1 MIFWVFAGVLTF
13 GVVLLLLWPVLSAGA
28 DDGDEPEAGKEAL
41 AVYRDQLQELERDLD
56 AGRLGA
62 EDFEA
67 AKLEVERRMLAAA
80 AEQEKAES
88 ASPQSVRK
96 RRLAASVL
104 VIFAVPAGALL
115 TYVSV
120 GNPSMRD
127 LPLAGRTDGAGTR
140 TLAGNP
146 GSPAPGQGGASAPQQ
161 EQPGVSDMVS
171 GLEAK
176 LAKNP
181 DDGDGWALLGRS
193 YMVTERYDDAVK
205 AYGKALALVP
215 DNLQLMAARGEAL
228 VLAADG
234 MVPPAAVEDFRAVN
248 LSQPLEPRSRY
259 YLGLARSQAADA
271 TGALIWWIALEAD
284 TPPGAPWE
292 ALVTQ
297 RIDEI
302 GTEAG
307 IDVASLREV
316 ERKSRPER
324 PQQMAAPMPN
334 APSAGAA
341 PGPTADDVAAAQDMN
356 SEDRSAMI
364 QSMVDRLAGRL
375 EEEPDDLQGWLR
387 LARAYDVL
395 GKTEEA
401 KNAHANAARLAPD
414 DLDIQ
419 LSYARAL
426 FPPGTPETGMT
437 DEFVSLVAHI
447 RGMAPANPDGLFYG
461 GLVAYRKGDAATA
474 KKLWGDLLALMGP
487 DAPARG
493 MLEARIKALGG

>member
-13 GVVLLLLWPVLSAGA
+13 GIVLLLLWPVLSAGTDGA
-28 DDGDEPEAGKEAL
+28 DDEGTREEAL

-62 EDFEA
+62 DEFEA

-80 AEQEKAES
+80 AEQEKAGT

-104 VIFAVPAGALL
+104 VIFAVPAAALL

-120 GNPSMRD
+120 GSPGMPD
-127 LPLAGRTDGAGTR
+127 LPLSARTDGAGTR
-140 TLAGNP
+140 ALAGST
-146 GSPAPGQGGASAPQQ
+146 GSPKAGQGSASSQ
-161 EQPGVSDMVS
+161 EQTQPGVSEMIT
-171 GLEAK
+171 GLQAK
-176 LAKNP
+176 LANNP
-181 DDGDGWALLGRS
+181 DDAEGWSLLGRS
-193 YMVTERYDDAVK
+193 YMVTERYRDAVD
-205 AYGKALALVP
+205 AYTKALALVP
-215 DNLQLMAARGEAL
+215 DNLQLIAARGEAL

-234 MVPPAAVEDFRAVN
+234 VVPPDAVEDFRAVN
-248 LSQPLEPRSRY
+248 LQQPLEPRARY

-271 TGALIWWIALEAD
+271 AGALKWWIALEAD

-297 RIDEI
+297 RIDET
-302 GTEAG
+302 GAEAG
-307 IDVASLREV
+307 IDVATLREA

-324 PQQMAAPMPN
+324 PAPV
-334 APSAGAA
+334 ST
-341 PGPTADDVAAAQDMN
+341 PGPSADDVAAAQDMTA
-356 SEDRSAMI
+356 EDRSAMI

-375 EEEPDDLQGWLR
+375 QDEPDDLDGWLR
-387 LARAYDVL
+387 LARAYEVL
-395 GKTEEA
+395 GRTEEA
-401 KNAHANAARLAPD
+401 TNAQANAARLAPD
-414 DLDIQ
+414 DLNIQ

-426 FPPGTPETGMT
+426 FPPGTPETGIT
-437 DEFVSLVAHI
+437 EEFVSLVEHI
-447 RGMAPANPDGLFYG
+447 RALAPNNPDSLFYG

-474 KKLWGDLLALMGP
+474 KALWSDLLALMGP

>member
-13 GVVLLLLWPVLSAGA
+13 GIVLLLLWPVLSAGT
-28 DDGDEPEAGKEAL
+28 DEENGEGAGEEAL

-56 AGRLGA
+56 VGRLGA

-80 AEQEKAES
+80 AEQEKSAA

-120 GNPSMRD
+120 GSPGMRD
-127 LPLAGRTDGAGTR
+127 LPLTARTDGAGTR
-140 TLAGNP
+140 TLAGST
-146 GSPAPGQGGASAPQQ
+146 GSQATGQERANGAQQ
-161 EQPGVSDMVS
+161 EQPGVSEMIT
-171 GLEAK
+171 GLQAK
-176 LAKNP
+176 LENNP
-181 DDGDGWALLGRS
+181 DDADGWALLGRS
-193 YMVTERYDDAVK
+193 YMVTERYRDAVDAYAK
-205 AYGKALALVP
+205 AIALTP
-215 DNLQLMAARGEAL
+215 DNLQLIAARGEAL

-234 MVPPAAVEDFRAVN
+234 VVPPAAVEDFRAVN
-248 LSQPLEPRSRY
+248 LKQPLEPRARY

-271 TGALIWWIALEAD
+271 AGALKWWIALEAD

-307 IDVASLREV
+307 IDVASLREA
-316 ERKSRPER
+316 ERESRPES
-324 PQQMAAPMPN
+324 PAP
-334 APSAGAA
+334 ASV
-341 PGPTADDVAAAQDMN
+341 PGPSADDVAAAQDMTA
-356 SEDRSAMI
+356 EDRSAMI
-364 QSMVDRLAGRL
+364 QSMVDRLADRL
-375 EEEPDDLQGWLR
+375 QEEPDDLDGWLR
-387 LARAYDVL
+387 LARAYGVL
-395 GKTEEA
+395 GKTKEA
-401 KNAHANAARLAPD
+401 INAQANAARLAPD
-414 DLDIQ
+414 DLNIQ

-437 DEFVSLVAHI
+437 EEFVSLVGHI
-447 RGMAPANPDGLFYG
+447 RELAPNNPDSLFYG

-474 KKLWGDLLALMGP
+474 KALWSDLLALIGP

>member
-13 GVVLLLLWPVLSAGA
+13 GIVLLLLWPVLSAG
-28 DDGDEPEAGKEAL
+28 GDEDGGEETRKEAL

-56 AGRLGA
+56 AGRLGG

-80 AEQEKAES
+80 AEQGAGKT

-96 RRLAASVL
+96 RRLAASIL

-120 GNPSMRD
+120 GNPGMPD
-127 LPLAGRTDGAGTR
+127 LPLAARTDGAGTR
-140 TLAGNP
+140 ALAG
-146 GSPAPGQGGASAPQQ
+146 SPVAGKESVNAPQQ
-161 EQPGVSDMVS
+161 AQPGVSDMVS

-176 LAKNP
+176 LANNP

-193 YMVTERYDDAVK
+193 YMVTERYGDAVE

-215 DNLQLMAARGEAL
+215 DNLQLVAARGEAL

-234 MVPPAAVEDFRAVN
+234 MVSPAAVEDFRAVN
-248 LSQPLEPRSRY
+248 LQQPLEPRSRY

-271 TGALIWWIALEAD
+271 EGALKWWIALEAD

-292 ALVTQ
+292 ALVSQ

-307 IDVASLREV
+307 IDVASLREA
-316 ERKSRPER
+316 ERKERVASASAPRP
-324 PQQMAAPMPN
+324 
-334 APSAGAA
+334 S
-341 PGPTADDVAAAQDMN
+341 ADDVAAAQDM
-356 SEDRSAMI
+356 SAEDRSAMI
-364 QSMVDRLAGRL
+364 QSMVGRLAERL
-375 EEEPDDLQGWLR
+375 EEEPDDLDGWLR
-387 LARAYDVL
+387 LARAYEVL
-395 GKTEEA
+395 GKIEEA
-401 KNAHANAARLAPD
+401 KNAQANAARLAPD

-447 RGMAPANPDGLFYG
+447 RELAPANPDGLFYG

-474 KKLWGDLLALMGP
+474 KALWSDLLALMGP

-493 MLEARIKALGG
+493 MLEARIEALGG

>member
-28 DDGDEPEAGKEAL
+28 GTDGDGDEQEAGKEAL

-62 EDFEA
+62 EDFDA
-67 AKLEVERRMLAAA
+67 AKLEVERRMLAAS
-80 AEQEKAES
+80 AEQEKAET
-88 ASPQSVRK
+88 ALPQSVRK

-120 GNPSMRD
+120 GSPGMRD
-127 LPLAGRTDGAGTR
+127 LPLAARSDGAGTR
-140 TLAGNP
+140 TLAGSGNP
-146 GSPAPGQGGASAPQQ
+146 GAGQGSAAEQA
-161 EQPGVSDMVS
+161 QPGVSDMVS

-176 LAKNP
+176 LANNP

-193 YMVTERYDDAVK
+193 YMVTERYDDAVE

-215 DNLQLMAARGEAL
+215 DNLQLIAARGEAL
-228 VLAADG
+228 VLASDG

-248 LSQPLEPRSRY
+248 LKQPLEPRSRY

-271 TGALIWWIALEAD
+271 TGALKWWIALEAD

-307 IDVASLREV
+307 IDVASLREA
-316 ERKSRPER
+316 ERKSRPEQ
-324 PQQMAAPMPN
+324 PQQMATPMPN
-334 APSAGAA
+334 APSAGVA
-341 PGPTADDVAAAQDMN
+341 PGPSADDVAAAQDMN
-356 SEDRSAMI
+356 NEDRSAMI
-364 QSMVDRLAGRL
+364 QSMVERLASRL
-375 EEEPDDLQGWLR
+375 EEEPDDLDGWIR
-387 LARAYDVL
+387 LARAYGVL

-401 KNAHANAARLAPD
+401 KNAQANAARLAPD

-447 RGMAPANPDGLFYG
+447 RALAPANPDGLFYG

-474 KKLWGDLLALMGP
+474 KKLWSDLLALMGP

>member
-13 GVVLLLLWPVLSAGA
+13 GIVLLLLWPVLSAG
-28 DDGDEPEAGKEAL
+28 GDEDGGEETREEAL

-80 AEQEKAES
+80 AEQGAGNP

-96 RRLAASVL
+96 RRLAASIL

-120 GNPSMRD
+120 GNPGMPD
-127 LPLAGRTDGAGTR
+127 LPLAARTDGAGTR
-140 TLAGNP
+140 ALS
-146 GSPAPGQGGASAPQQ
+146 GSPVAGQESVNAPQQ
-161 EQPGVSDMVS
+161 AQPGVSDMVS

-176 LAKNP
+176 LANNP

-193 YMVTERYDDAVK
+193 YMVTERYGDAVE

-215 DNLQLMAARGEAL
+215 DNLQLVAARGEAL

-234 MVPPAAVEDFRAVN
+234 MVSPAAVEDFRAVN
-248 LSQPLEPRSRY
+248 LKQPLEPRSRY

-271 TGALIWWIALEAD
+271 EGALKWWIALEAD

-307 IDVASLREV
+307 IDVASLREA

-324 PQQMAAPMPN
+324 PA
-334 APSAGAA
+334 SVSA
-341 PGPTADDVAAAQDMN
+341 PGPSADDVAAAQDM
-356 SEDRSAMI
+356 SAEDRSAMI
-364 QSMVDRLAGRL
+364 QSMVDRLAERL
-375 EEEPDDLQGWLR
+375 EEEPDDLDGWLR
-387 LARAYDVL
+387 LARAYEVL
-395 GKTEEA
+395 GKVEEA
-401 KNAHANAARLAPD
+401 KNAQANAARLAPD

-447 RGMAPANPDGLFYG
+447 RELAPDNPDGLFYG
-461 GLVAYRKGDAATA
+461 GLIAYRKGDAATA
-474 KKLWGDLLALMGP
+474 KALWSDLLALMGP

-493 MLEARIKALGG
+493 MLEARIEALGG